1 MNIFPLRLC
10 GFLAAGLIAMP
21 AFADV
26 SSSIEERLRR
36 LEEEVSA
43 LRAQNE
49 RLKAGLP
56 AEAPAPAVVAQPVAT
71 VIKPS
76 GKLKSVT
83 LGGFIQAH
91 AEFLDKG
98 DSRFTAANNRLYVRR
113 ARLVMA
119 GRFQSD
125 FDFKVDAEFAGS
137 LGDASGYRAQMADG
151 YVTWTRHSAAN
162 VRIGQFKTPFGY
174 EQLANDL
181 TLAIIERSLANDRLT
196 LNRQVGAQVAGEF
209 FDKRLSYATGIF
221 NGMGVNS
228 NINDNDSFLWA
239 GRVSGVPLHTEVDGV
254 PLRWT
259 VGAGAYASKDTRVSL
274 EDCGFSGNTFK
285 GQREGFGIDTQLSFG
300 AFEFWTEY
308 LRTQFKPE
316 SDLPADSFFADGWHA
331 QAAYTFVPNYWQGA
345 IRFESFDPNTSIKGN
360 STDTWILG
368 LNYFFGG
375 DSVKLMM
382 DYFLFNADSQPDQ
395 RQKVLVRLQTVF

>member
-1 MNIFPLRLC
+1 IINLPPRRSWLVDTSCKSSMNIFPLRLC

-119 GRFQSD
+119 G
-125 FDFKVDAEFAGS
+125 
-137 LGDASGYRAQMADG
+137 
-151 YVTWTRHSAAN
+151 
-162 VRIGQFKTPFGY
+162 
-174 EQLANDL
+174 
-181 TLAIIERSLANDRLT
+181 
-196 LNRQVGAQVAGEF
+196 
-209 FDKRLSYATGIF
+209 
-221 NGMGVNS
+221 
-228 NINDNDSFLWA
+228 
-239 GRVSGVPLHTEVDGV
+239 
-254 PLRWT
+254 
-259 VGAGAYASKDTRVSL
+259 
-274 EDCGFSGNTFK
+274 
-285 GQREGFGIDTQLSFG
+285 
-300 AFEFWTEY
+300 
-308 LRTQFKPE
+308 
-316 SDLPADSFFADGWHA
+316 
-331 QAAYTFVPNYWQGA
+331 
-345 IRFESFDPNTSIKGN
+345 
-360 STDTWILG
+360 
-368 LNYFFGG
+368 
-375 DSVKLMM
+375 
-382 DYFLFNADSQPDQ
+382 
-395 RQKVLVRLQTVF
+395 